1 MNKKITIIIPL
12 YNEENQ
18 IDYTAKRVNQV
29 LNEASITFD
38 IFFIDD
44 GSTDNTWKKILDLK
58 QKFKY
63 IYGIKLSRNFGKE
76 HAIFAGLENIPSD
89 SVACVI
95 LDADLQF
102 PPNVIP
108 KMYELWEKQGY
119 QIIEGIKI
127 NKEKRNLIYKIC
139 SKIYY
144 WILKVLTGIQFS
156 QASDFKFLDINA
168 VKILL
173 NLQERDTY
181 FRGLIEWIGLR
192 KISIPFNVEER
203 KYGKSKWS
211 FVKLIKLS
219 ISSITSFSSFPLQI
233 VTFVGI
239 LFLIFSIVLGAH
251 TIVNWILH
259 RSVEGFTTVI
269 LLILITGSCIMIS
282 LGIIG
287 IYIGKIFE
295 EVKKRPKFIVCDTV

>member
-18 IDYTAKRVNQV
+18 IDYTVRKVNQV

-119 QIIEGIKI
+119 QIIEGIKV

-168 VKILL
+168 VKILV

-233 VTFVGI
+233 VTFIGM

-295 EVKKRPKFIVCDTV
+295 EVKKRPKFIVCDRV

>member
-18 IDYTAKRVNQV
+18 IDYTAKKVNQV

-38 IFFIDD
+38 ILFIDD
-44 GSTDNTWKKILDLK
+44 GSTDNTWQKILDLK

-203 KYGKSKWS
+203 KHGKSKWS

-233 VTFVGI
+233 VTFIGM

-251 TIVNWILH
+251 TILNWILH

-287 IYIGKIFE
+287 IYISKIFE
-295 EVKKRPKFIVCDTV
+295 EVKKRPKFIVCDRV